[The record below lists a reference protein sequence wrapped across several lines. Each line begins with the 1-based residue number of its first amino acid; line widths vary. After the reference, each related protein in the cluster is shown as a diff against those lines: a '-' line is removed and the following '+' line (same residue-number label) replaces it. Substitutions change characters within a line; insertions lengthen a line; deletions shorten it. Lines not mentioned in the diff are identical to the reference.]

1 MEEVTSIDDDE
12 YVDEA
17 FNSLFEELFEKLQI
31 DGDMAADKY
40 SNFDHEVCTSF
51 PPINSDEVG
60 WRRVF
65 AATYIQEHGTAD
77 DIAIEVESKNN
88 NDEDNKNESVVS
100 QISPREAVNLLDRL
114 IHVDGMSVDNTNA
127 LLTIS
132 EKMES
137 LIIQQKE
144 ANLHR

>member
-1 MEEVTSIDDDE
+1 M
-12 YVDEA
+12 
-17 FNSLFEELFEKLQI
+17 
-31 DGDMAADKY
+31 
-40 SNFDHEVCTSF
+40 
-51 PPINSDEVG
+51 
-60 WRRVF
+60 
-65 AATYIQEHGTAD
+65 ATYIQEHGTAD

-100 QISPREAVNLLDRL
+100 QISPREVVNLLDRL

-127 LLTIS
+127 LLTIR